1 MLYGDFKSCRA
12 TFRFLDKFRVDASGL
27 GDGGMA
33 IAAGIHLLAFS
44 VKREI
49 L

>member
-1 MLYGDFKSCRA
+1 MLYGDFGTCRA
-12 TFRFLDKFRVDASGL
+12 TFRFPDKGRVDASGL
-27 GDGGMA
+27 GDGGMVM
-33 IAAGIHLLAFS
+33 AAGIHLLAFL

>member
-1 MLYGDFKSCRA
+1 MLYGDFKSSRA
-12 TFRFLDKFRVDASGL
+12 TFRFLDKGRVDASGL
-27 GDGGMA
+27 RDSGTVM
-33 IAAGIHLLAFS
+33 AAGIHLLTFL